1 MKDTTTAKIE
11 DGHFI
16 ISSDLLGELRVRFGE
31 STETISS
38 NRSLPW
44 HNTGSS
50 AIKNAIDK
58 IKEAQPSLYIYLP
71 YNADAITI
79 NGIAYH
85 NFSLEVKKFSH
96 RDELSVYVSGQR
108 VRGLWKG
115 GITDAA
121 RKVIQKHINDL
132 FYDMFDSLAADCRKL
147 AINTY
152 AEQTSSALTEAANN
166 IEITQKFLK
175 TIHID
180 MRFTQ

>member
-31 STETISS
+31 STGSISS

-44 HNTGSS
+44 HGTGSRQ
-50 AIKNAIDK
+50 IINTINH
-58 IKEAQPSLYIYLP
+58 IKEVQPSLYIYLP
-71 YNADAITI
+71 YNADPITI
-79 NGIAYH
+79 NGIDYH
-85 NFSLEVKKFSH
+85 NFSFEVKKFKH
-96 RDELSVYVSGQR
+96 LDELSVYVNGQR
-108 VRGLWKG
+108 VGGLWKD

-121 RKVIQKHINDL
+121 RKIIQKHINDL
-132 FYDMFDSLAADCRKL
+132 FYNMFDSLAADCRKL
-147 AINTY
+147 AIDTY
-152 AEQTSSALTEAANN
+152 VEKTSNALIEAAKN
-166 IEITQKFLK
+166 IEDTQKFLK